1 MTTLEIKKE
10 SAAETGKNLH
20 VCLLKIMLVC
30 SKKYTTAYY
39 YKSQKSFPNENKC
52 M

>member
-1 MTTLEIKKE
+1 MSEIIP
-10 SAAETGKNLH
+10 ADGKN
-20 VCLLKIMLVC
+20 VLLFRHQEIQENLDVN
-30 SKKYTTAYY
+30 SIYI